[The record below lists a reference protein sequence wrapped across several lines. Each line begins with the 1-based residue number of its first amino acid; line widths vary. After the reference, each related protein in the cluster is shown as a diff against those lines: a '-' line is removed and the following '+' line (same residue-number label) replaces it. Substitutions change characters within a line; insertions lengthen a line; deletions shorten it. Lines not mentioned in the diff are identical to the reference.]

1 MLNDIIPAIQKVTL
15 DCMKIGLGGIA
26 VGSGLILQGI
36 LIGLLLI
43 PKNEPIKTRGV
54 EQQSHKISNDKIS
67 KKFTAADDF
76 SKAKR
81 MLTVVYEEKV
91 HPGIIKAVM
100 RAVLN
105 Q

>member
-67 KKFTAADDF
+67 KSLPLLMIFQKP
-76 SKAKR
+76 K
-81 MLTVVYEEKV
+81 EC
-91 HPGIIKAVM
+91 
-100 RAVLN
+100 
-105 Q
+105 